1 MEVLIDPRHQNDDD
15 DSSTQTEEGLWD
27 LMAED
32 LVGLIVHCLTPAT
45 PYLSRPLVSGDRYMY
60 AESSVGAA
68 HFMQLS
74 ASVRAR
80 APWHATLQE
89 NRRSHH
95 EAAACCRV
103 IESRDEDVYD
113 WPLQVLR
120 LRLSGAQPAGAKNH
134 SYLSHTVPIS
144 KHTLKAAYHAAAK
157 EVHPDRLRVGSLAT
171 QAMTVLNE
179 AYRQAQL
186 HFGARE
192 PNSVIQLD
200 QLGLEH
206 HA

>member
-1 MEVLIDPRHQNDDD
+1 MIDTRHQNVGNP
-15 DSSTQTEEGLWD
+15 SEETEEGLAPLWD
-27 LMAED
+27 LIADD
-32 LVGLIVHCLTPAT
+32 LVGLIAHCLTPA
-45 PYLSRPLVSGDRYMY
+45 RPLVSGDKHVY
-60 AESSVGAA
+60 AETSIGAA
-68 HFMQLS
+68 HWMQLS

-95 EAAACCRV
+95 ETAACCRV
-103 IESRDEDVYD
+103 IESRDEAVYD

-120 LRLSGAQPAGAKNH
+120 LRCTSAQSGAKGHH
-134 SYLSHTVPIS
+134 SYLSHTIPIS
-144 KHTLKAAYHAAAK
+144 KQTLKTAYWAVAK
-157 EVHPDRLRVGSLAT
+157 EVHPDRLSVGSLAT

-186 HFGARE
+186 HFGVRE
-192 PNSVIQLD
+192 PNAVIQLD